1 MSNEQMRGAVISVYP
16 GQKWKHKVAA
26 MSDAQVVAIYHEF
39 LRKGKIK

>member
-1 MSNEQMRGAVISVYP
+1 MSNEQIRAAVISVYP

-26 MSDAQVVAIYHEF
+26 MSDAQVVAIYYEF